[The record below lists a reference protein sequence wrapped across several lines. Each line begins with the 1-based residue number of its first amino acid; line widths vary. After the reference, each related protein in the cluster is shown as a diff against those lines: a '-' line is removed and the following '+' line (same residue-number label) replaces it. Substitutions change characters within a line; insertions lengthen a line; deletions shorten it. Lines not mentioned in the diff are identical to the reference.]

1 MKNYQKR
8 GKLIPQDFK
17 ELFIMFAMKRKIKL
31 MSRLIND
38 DDYNFEFTEDT
49 FLDVIENEVFDMA
62 VLLYREYFLKL
73 NTKQVTIT
81 NLLVGSFYKPNG

>member
-31 MSRLIND
+31 MSQLIND

-73 NTKQVTIT
+73 NTK
-81 NLLVGSFYKPNG
+81 